1 VKTAP
6 VKLRKKKRSHKEE
19 QEYRGMETA
28 ILDAE
33 EEVARLEAESADPL
47 MSTDHIRATE
57 TFKALSVAQERVK
70 TLYTR
75 WAELEQ

>member
-1 VKTAP
+1 
-6 VKLRKKKRSHKEE
+6 
-19 QEYRGMETA
+19 META

-47 MSTDHIRATE
+47 MSTDHIRAAE

-70 TLYTR
+70 TLYAR
-75 WAELEQ
+75 WAELEK